1 MDSEEQE
8 EIKGVPWFESDFSKQ
23 DLAIAKNDQ
32 KRKLRPKIDKGF
44 ITESNKRK
52 SRSNSAFQQKVSFA
66 NSLDGDESS
75 QQLSKHQSTVSQLRN
90 SSPISKKGPSMV
102 LSSPD
107 SEIEIFN
114 NLVNS

>member
-1 MDSEEQE
+1 MTMITDLKSQSSLNDQTKSSLDSEKQE
-8 EIKGVPWFESDFSKQ
+8 ENKGTTWSKNNRTKQ

-44 ITESNKRK
+44 ITESDKRK

-75 QQLSKHQSTVSQLRN
+75 QPLSKH
-90 SSPISKKGPSMV
+90 
-102 LSSPD
+102 
-107 SEIEIFN
+107 
-114 NLVNS
+114 